1 MNFADLELQTL
12 RRFRMINLW
21 EQSNLIKKKGFSH
34 KKYKILRLEEQ
45 ALAIATEARKQ
56 KEYQKRDIYSLLD

>member
-34 KKYKILRLEEQ
+34 KKYRILRLEEQ
-45 ALAIATEARKQ
+45 ALQIATEARKQ
-56 KEYQKRDIYSLLD
+56 KEYQDRDIYSLLD